1 MKNNLR
7 KVTLLGITLFLIVT
21 MVSTFL
27 YSWDNTFSVV
37 FNLLVNAFI
46 TMAILLFS
54 YMYSDYDKSGKNLRT
69 WLKEPL

>member
-69 WLKEPL
+69 WLKEPF